1 MDPSRAEDLRDRNS
15 CQSYHGLVALVSS
28 GTILSHLLSYDQS
41 TWVCPSLRPVP
52 EGTAVPLC
60 GGSHQP
66 LLSCADPEKT
76 NPRVVEAGGIGPDFL
91 LEAEQLKKLARPQKA
106 QVPRSP
112 SHPNP
117 VPWRLPAHVCCT
129 SCLRFPP
136 ASGGP
141 PNLPSV
147 ATGLGHGLTGGPGMV
162 PTSLGRCLQ
171 AGAQAALASD
181 SS

>member
-1 MDPSRAEDLRDRNS
+1 MDPSRAEDLGDRNS
-15 CQSYHGLVALVSS
+15 CQSYHGLVALVSP
-28 GTILSHLLSYDQS
+28 GTIPSHLLSYDQP

-60 GGSHQP
+60 GGIHQP
-66 LLSCADPEKT
+66 LLSWADSEKT
-76 NPRVVEAGGIGPDFL
+76 NPRVVEAGGIDPDFL
-91 LEAEQLKKLARPQKA
+91 LEAEQLKKTGKTPKA

-129 SCLRFPP
+129 SCLQFPP
-136 ASGGP
+136 ATGGL

-147 ATGLGHGLTGGPGMV
+147 ATGLGHGLTGGPGMA
-162 PTSLGRCLQ
+162 PIALGRCLQ